1 MGNKKSTQ
9 VEPTAVD
16 NESEGYGNAY
26 KFEPDFTGPVK
37 KRSCT
42 DVICLGLF
50 FLRIFRGDGC
60 TEKHI
65 LLYLLYVLKHCPRK
79 ITFFISQ
86 DRESNQGRKKQE
98 GISVIRYVTKA

>member
-42 DVICLGLF
+42 DVLCLGLF
-50 FLRIFRGDGC
+50 
-60 TEKHI
+60 
-65 LLYLLYVLKHCPRK
+65 LLLFVAWG
-79 ITFFISQ
+79 FVAFQ
-86 DRESNQGRKKQE
+86 
-98 GISVIRYVTKA
+98 GISKGDINKVRIWVKRKG

>member
-42 DVICLGLF
+42 DVLCLGLF
-50 FLRIFRGDGC
+50 
-60 TEKHI
+60 
-65 LLYLLYVLKHCPRK
+65 LLLFVAWG
-79 ITFFISQ
+79 FVAFQ
-86 DRESNQGRKKQE
+86 
-98 GISVIRYVTKA
+98 GISNGDINKVRIWVKRKG

>member
-42 DVICLGLF
+42 DVLCLSLF
-50 FLRIFRGDGC
+50 
-60 TEKHI
+60 
-65 LLYLLYVLKHCPRK
+65 LLLFVFDMCKINQNNLKAK
-79 ITFFISQ
+79 
-86 DRESNQGRKKQE
+86 
-98 GISVIRYVTKA
+98 